1 MFTDYLLN
9 PPKHQGQNISNVQ
22 INNRKLI
29 LNLIQRHKVI
39 SRIRLAELSSLK
51 PATITII
58 INEFLR
64 NNIVEECGFIERENQ
79 RRVKGLRLI
88 QKKFCTINIRITSSY
103 YVVGLFDINSDCIT
117 FEKISYHTYENF
129 SQTLIQISSKI
140 EQFIILS
147 GNLTIL
153 GISIGV
159 HDSFL
164 FTPDTCEYYEP
175 FSPTIKRINIG
186 DYFRSTFS
194 YPVYIER
201 TADFVLYWLYHANIL
216 QNAEEKIVLYLSV
229 STSVD
234 MSFLHYGHIYQGA
247 FSTADSL
254 KNIYIKSASDGERK
268 SVTELLTI
276 APIVERAKKLCSQFP
291 DSSLA
296 QLQEFTYHDL
306 FHAYNSDDPLAVQIY
321 TEVAYELS
329 QLLIILINIF
339 SPHQI
344 VIGDELPFSNEFF
357 SLLHKDIEQYFHFYE
372 IPEVELTPIEKKRST
387 TLDPSLRGGNSYI
400 IGNELFKLGT
410 GHF

>member
-1 MFTDYLLN
+1 MFTDYHLN
-9 PPKHQGQNISNVQ
+9 PVKHQGQNISDVQ
-22 INNRKLI
+22 SNNRKLI
-29 LNLIQRHKVI
+29 LKLIQRYKVV
-39 SRIRLAELSSLK
+39 SRVMLAELSNLK

-58 INEFLR
+58 INEFLK

-88 QKKFCTINIRITSSY
+88 QNKFCTINIRITSTY
-103 YVVGLFDINSDCIT
+103 YVVGIFDINSECIT
-117 FEKISYHTYENF
+117 FEKVPYKTYENF
-129 SQTLIQISSKI
+129 SQTLIQISNKT

-164 FTPDTCEYYEP
+164 FTPDSCEYYEP
-175 FSPTIKRINIG
+175 SSPAINRINIG
-186 DYFRSTFS
+186 DYFRSVFS

-216 QNAEEKIVLYLSV
+216 QKAEEKVVLYLSI

-254 KNIYIKSASDGERK
+254 KNIYIKSASDHQRK

-276 APIVERAKKLCSQFP
+276 APIMERAERLRSQFP
-291 DSSLA
+291 DSALA
-296 QLQEFTYHDL
+296 QLQEFSYHDL
-306 FHAYNSDDPLAVQIY
+306 FHAYDSDDPLAVQVY

-339 SPHQI
+339 SPHHI
-344 VIGDELPFSNEFF
+344 VIGDELPFSDTFF
-357 SLLHKDIEQYFHFYE
+357 SLLYTEIEAHFRYYK
-372 IPEVELTPIEKKRST
+372 IPSVELTPIETIRST
-387 TLDPSLRGGNSYI
+387 TLDPSLRGGSSYI
-400 IGNELFKLGT
+400 IGNELSKICLE
-410 GHF
+410 